1 MKRRA
6 QPWLGTLVEISIA
19 DRLGTDAL
27 NAAFDAAFDCIAN
40 VHCLMSFHNPASDIS
55 RINHAATG
63 AVVRV
68 DPHTVNVIRAA
79 LAITTASGG
88 IFDIACA
95 PKLVEWGYLPRPTGN
110 LPPFDG
116 RSAPIG
122 SEPATE
128 NPAQNPAQN
137 PPQQSSLTVPPATE
151 FTSGLRLESDCMVR
165 KLAPSWIDLGG
176 IAKGYAVDLAIDCL
190 QQTGIRSAC
199 VNAGG
204 DLRVLGT
211 KPYTINIRA
220 SGAPG
225 RTGLQVPLQDGALA
239 TSGIY
244 FSQKMLNN
252 RRYSALVDARSGEAV
267 LDDFSASVRA
277 PSCMQADA
285 LTKVVMATANPRHPA
300 LQQFDA
306 TAFIIP

>member
-19 DRLGTDAL
+19 DRLGADAL
-27 NAAFDAAFDCIAN
+27 NAAFNGAFECIAT

-68 DPHTVNVIRAA
+68 DLHTVKVIRAA
-79 LAITTASGG
+79 LAITAASNG

-110 LPPFDG
+110 LPSFDG
-116 RSAPIG
+116 RSAPSSG
-122 SEPATE
+122 EQATE
-128 NPAQNPAQN
+128 NPAQNS
-137 PPQQSSLTVPPATE
+137 PQQPSLTVPPATE

-165 KLAPSWIDLGG
+165 KLAPSWVDLGG
-176 IAKGYAVDLAIDCL
+176 IAKGYAVDLAIDHL
-190 QQTGIRSAC
+190 QQAGIRSAC

-204 DLRVLGT
+204 DLRVLGA
-211 KPYTINIRA
+211 KPYMINIRA

-252 RRYSALVDARSGEAV
+252 RRYSALVDARNGEAV